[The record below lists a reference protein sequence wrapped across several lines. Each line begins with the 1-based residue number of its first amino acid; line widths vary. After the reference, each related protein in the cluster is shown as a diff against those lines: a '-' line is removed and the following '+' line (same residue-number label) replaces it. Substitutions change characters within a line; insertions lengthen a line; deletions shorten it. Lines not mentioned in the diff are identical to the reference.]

1 MPATP
6 PEESCYAAWYVT
18 PPPHAA
24 PNETAQLSAQLDAA
38 REAVREALR
47 SDARG
52 FTIVGDYSATLRTLL
67 TRVVARAMRSWDET
81 LCAVSVLET
90 GSLARDELCPYA
102 DIDLVVLC
110 ARPLDG
116 EESFAHWM
124 RDLLHPLWDCG
135 LKITSVAQTPD
146 AWFDGCAS
154 DLSLCTSLVDARVVG
169 GDDSMLDTLRA
180 RMMHA
185 FAGER
190 RLGLLMRLRE
200 EMERRFVRYGG
211 TVYKLEPDLKLG
223 AGGLRDLASLR
234 WAFAL
239 TYNTGSLPTLVSR
252 SILRKR
258 SSQVLEASANV
269 LLELRCALHL
279 AAGRAQD
286 RLVFRYQDGLP
297 AILGDADEDASDEVT
312 VAAIESFMQRFHEA
326 ANLSLRFGRR
336 EFRRCLPPRLG
347 PRLDRRIDERFRAV
361 DHRLVHDGWASFAE
375 SPALGLQAIA
385 MARDH
390 GLSIGAR
397 AVDSIVDGAG
407 DPRSSRMAED
417 PEAHRWFLNVLTD
430 PKDGGSPTPLERCHE
445 YGLLERVIPE
455 FGPCR
460 GRMQHESFH
469 AYTVDQ
475 HSLYVV
481 EFLKAL
487 VRGEYRKDYSLGTAV
502 HLGIDDPRPLYLAAL
517 LHDVGKPHGD
527 QCDVGA
533 SLALQVATRLGFS
546 ADDAQ
551 RTARLV
557 ALHLEMPTLSQRRD
571 LSDPMLIRGFAQQVG
586 ERRFLSELYLLSIAD
601 MSAVAPDY
609 LSSWKATLLDE
620 LYLLTAAELSGE
632 VHRRSL
638 GQRARGDEPEG
649 LPERYYALYDVTL
662 RRAHRAMLERVHEEG
677 TRVVMDV
684 RAGAGGLLRVTV
696 AARDQPG
703 LLAHIAAEFD
713 EVGLEVLAAD
723 VFPVPGEAPAA
734 LDVFRVSVRAGHELR
749 ADQEWI
755 HRVEERLDGRLSQ
768 HQEFRRPPS
777 LQRVRRG
784 GRRRAGDCVVKFDE
798 DPGRART
805 IVEVETDDQPGVLRR
820 IAQAFAMCDAEIEL
834 ARLMTEGPRVLDIFY
849 VSRLDERGRASLER
863 QVQEYLRRRDS

>member
-1 MPATP
+1 MALLD
-6 PEESCYAAWYVT
+6 EGGGYA
-18 PPPHAA
+18 
-24 PNETAQLSAQLDAA
+24 
-38 REAVREALR
+38 
-47 SDARG
+47 
-52 FTIVGDYSATLRTLL
+52 IVGAYSANIRTQLAEI
-67 TRVVARAMRSWDET
+67 VAAAVEGWDDR
-81 LCAVSVLET
+81 LGAVSVLET

-110 ARPLDG
+110 ERPL
-116 EESFAHWM
+116 EEEEHFGQWM
-124 RDLLHPLWDCG
+124 RELLHPLWDCG
-135 LKITSVAQTPD
+135 LNVKSVVQTPEE
-146 AWFDGCAS
+146 WFDGCAD
-154 DLSLCTSLVDARVVG
+154 DLSLCTSLLDARVVG
-169 GDDSMLDTLRA
+169 GDTAMLDTLREQ
-180 RMMHA
+180 MMKS

-200 EMERRFVRYGG
+200 EMERRFARYGG

-223 AGGLRDLASLR
+223 AGGLRDLAALR
-234 WAFAL
+234 WAFGL
-239 TYNTGSLPTLVSR
+239 TYDTSSLQQLVSR
-252 SILRKR
+252 SVLRKR
-258 SSQVLEASANV
+258 SAQVLDASANV
-269 LLELRCALHL
+269 LLKLRCALHL
-279 AAGRAQD
+279 AAGRSQD
-286 RLVFRYQDGLP
+286 RLVFRYQDELP
-297 AILGDADEDASDEVT
+297 RILGRVDGDASDAVT
-312 VAAIESFMQRFHEA
+312 VAAIESFMQQFHEA

-361 DHRLVHDGWASFAE
+361 DHRLVHDGRASFAE

-385 MARDH
+385 LARDH

-397 AVDSIVDGAG
+397 AVDAIVDGAG

-417 PEAHRWFLNVLTD
+417 PEAHRWFLDVLTD
-430 PKDGGSPTPLERCHE
+430 PKDSGSPTSLERCHE

-469 AYTVDQ
+469 AFTVDQ

-487 VRGEYRKDYSLGTAV
+487 VRGEYRKDYPLGTAV
-502 HLGIDDPRPLYLAAL
+502 HLGVDDPRPLYLAAL
-517 LHDVGKPHGD
+517 LHDSGKPHGD
-527 QCDVGA
+527 QCEVGA
-533 SLALQVATRLGFS
+533 SIALQVATRLGFS
-546 ADDAQ
+546 ADDAS

-571 LSDPMLIRGFAQQVG
+571 LSDPILIRGFAQQVG

-609 LSSWKATLLDE
+609 LSSWKVTLLDE

-638 GQRARGDEPEG
+638 GQRSRGDEPEG

-662 RRAHRAMLERVHEEG
+662 RRAHRAMLERVREG
-677 TRVVMDV
+677 DQVVAVDV
-684 RAGAGGLLRVTV
+684 RAGAGGVLRLAV

-713 EVGLEVLAAD
+713 EIGLEVLAAD
-723 VFPVPGEAPAA
+723 VFPVPGDSPMA
-734 LDVFRVSVRAGHELR
+734 LDVFRVSARHGHELR
-749 ADQEWI
+749 VDQDWTL
-755 HRVEERLDGRLSQ
+755 RVEERLHARVLA
-768 HQEFRRPPS
+768 HKEFRMPPS
-777 LQRVRRG
+777 LQRSRRG
-784 GRRRAGDCVVKFDE
+784 GRRRPEDSVVRFDQ

-820 IAQAFAMCDAEIEL
+820 ITLAFAVCDTEIEL

-849 VSRLDERGRASLER
+849 VSRLDDRAKAVLAR
-863 QVQEYLRRRDS
+863 QVQEYLRRRVP